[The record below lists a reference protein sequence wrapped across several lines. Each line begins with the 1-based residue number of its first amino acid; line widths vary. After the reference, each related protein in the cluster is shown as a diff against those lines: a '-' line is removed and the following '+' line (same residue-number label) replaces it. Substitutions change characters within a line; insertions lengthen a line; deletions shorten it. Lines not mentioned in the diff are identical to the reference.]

1 MEMIVDIALE
11 EHREV
16 EVGTVTGVN
25 EVSLVVVEEHIEEVA
40 WEVGE
45 QQHKVRRVIE
55 VSAVSEL
62 KMWWMKVMSKKTIEF
77 LVTMDH

>member
-11 EHREV
+11 EHIEV

-25 EVSLVVVEEHIEEVA
+25 EVSQVVVEEHIEEVV

-45 QQHKVRRVIE
+45 QQHKVKRAIE
-55 VSAVSEL
+55 VLAEREL
-62 KMWWMKVMSKKTIEF
+62 KM
-77 LVTMDH
+77 

>member
-11 EHREV
+11 EHIEV

-25 EVSLVVVEEHIEEVA
+25 EVRQVVVEEHIEEVA

-45 QQHKVRRVIE
+45 QQHKVKRAIE
-55 VSAVSEL
+55 VLAEREL
-62 KMWWMKVMSKKTIEF
+62 KM
-77 LVTMDH
+77 

>member
-25 EVSLVVVEEHIEEVA
+25 EVIQVVVEEHIEEVV

-45 QQHKVRRVIE
+45 QQHKVKRAIE
-55 VSAVSEL
+55 VSAEREL
-62 KMWWMKVMSKKTIEF
+62 KM
-77 LVTMDH
+77 

>member
-25 EVSLVVVEEHIEEVA
+25 EVSQVVVEEHIEEV
-40 WEVGE
+40 V
-45 QQHKVRRVIE
+45 
-55 VSAVSEL
+55 
-62 KMWWMKVMSKKTIEF
+62 
-77 LVTMDH
+77 